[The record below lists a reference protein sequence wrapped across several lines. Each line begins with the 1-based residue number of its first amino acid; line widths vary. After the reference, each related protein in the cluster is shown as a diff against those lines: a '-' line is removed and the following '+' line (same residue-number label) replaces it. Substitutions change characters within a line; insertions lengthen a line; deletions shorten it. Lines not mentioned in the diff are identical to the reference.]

1 MAMQTQASVAPV
13 TRIARMK
20 MQMALSRRTIR
31 RRLIGA
37 LLFGVGIFVI
47 PIVAA
52 AAPVEHK
59 TFSVPKLDRRAIE
72 NLQRWVNDGHDTWC
86 KDPQLVAS
94 MEMRR
99 IAPDFAGYQ
108 FDLASLPLEKE
119 LSGADRVVFKYTSVD
134 GRTMYRITLRR
145 YAWLLPI
152 AGEQK
157 SIVWVP
163 ARTETVSNR

>member
-1 MAMQTQASVAPV
+1 
-13 TRIARMK
+13 MK
-20 MQMALSRRTIR
+20 MQMLLSRRTIR

-37 LLFGVGIFVI
+37 LLLGVGIFVI
-47 PIVAA
+47 PMVAA

-59 TFSVPKLDRRAIE
+59 RFGVPKLDRRAIE
-72 NLQRWVNDGHDTWC
+72 NLQRWVSDGHDAWC

-119 LSGADRVVFKYTSVD
+119 LSGVDRVVFKYTSVD

-163 ARTETVSNR
+163 TRTEIVSNQ